1 MFQLNI
7 LKDLSLTQHNIIG
20 KNISVNIAYNASL
33 AQEYLNLTKKIVW
46 ELITRNQ
53 FTTKRRYIRSILKRL
68 KAPFVI
74 SADFKRVLVPSTH
87 NNHNDPNTETYQDH
101 VICSYGYKLMC
112 DEQYSKPYR
121 SLTLVKM
128 LLTNFYPI

>member
-7 LKDLSLTQHNIIG
+7 LKDLSRTQHNIIG

-53 FTTKRRYIRSILKRL
+53 FTTKRRYIRSILK
-68 KAPFVI
+68 
-74 SADFKRVLVPSTH
+74 
-87 NNHNDPNTETYQDH
+87 
-101 VICSYGYKLMC
+101 C
-112 DEQYSKPYR
+112 
-121 SLTLVKM
+121 
-128 LLTNFYPI
+128 